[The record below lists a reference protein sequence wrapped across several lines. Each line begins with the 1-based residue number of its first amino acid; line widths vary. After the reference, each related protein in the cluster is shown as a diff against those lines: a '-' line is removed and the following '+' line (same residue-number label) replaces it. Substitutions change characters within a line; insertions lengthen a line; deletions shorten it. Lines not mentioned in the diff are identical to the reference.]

1 MTPFDKSKS
10 SSSSKGLEVRE
21 IMLSEVLDNKDARID
36 SQFFT
41 MAQPKNLKLHY
52 RRFGE
57 LLVSSEYGLSNEMNE
72 DGKGYPIYR
81 MNEIHSMLCDL
92 DVAKCAD
99 INASEAKEFLLK
111 DGDLLFNRTNSYE
124 LVGRCGVFYGTE
136 RGEKVFAS
144 YLVRLN
150 TNKDLLLPECA
161 AALLNTRYGV
171 QEIRRRARQ
180 SINQTNVN
188 PEEVKEIEI
197 PVFEMGFQLR
207 IRDAFRA
214 AYQCLLEAEE
224 KYKEAEA
231 ELLAEIGFA
240 SWQPTK
246 DGVSVKK
253 FSDAVNS
260 GRIDAEYFQPKFDE
274 LLSLLSRCELYDL
287 GGTEGLVD
295 LYKSIDPPSELYGD
309 EGVPFV
315 RISDFSKFGI
325 EPPGVRLPSDV
336 CRNCC
341 RIRRDTILLTKDGSV
356 GIAYKA
362 DEDMDVVTSGAIL
375 HLTLKSKI
383 VNPDYLTLI
392 LNSCVVQM
400 QAERDAGGSIIQHWK
415 PSQVEKVKIP
425 VLSQRV
431 QSSLADKV
439 RESFRLR
446 NESKRLLDLA
456 KSAVE
461 LAIEKGEDAALSYMT
476 HNGT

>member
-1 MTPFDKSKS
+1 ML
-10 SSSSKGLEVRE
+10 KGLEVRE
-21 IMLSEVLDNKDARID
+21 IRLSEVLSNKDARID

-41 MAQPKNLKLHY
+41 LAQPKNPKLHY

-81 MNEIHSMLCDL
+81 MNEMHSMLCDL
-92 DVAKCAD
+92 DVAKCVD
-99 INASEAKEFLLK
+99 INASEAKEFLLR

-124 LVGRCGVFYGTE
+124 LVGRCGVYYGEE

-161 AALLNTRYGV
+161 AALLTTRYGV

-197 PVFEMGFQLR
+197 PVFEMGFQFR
-207 IRDAFRA
+207 IRDAFRV
-214 AYQCLLEAEE
+214 AYQCLLKAEE

-231 ELLAEIGFA
+231 ELLAEIAFA
-240 SWQPTK
+240 NWQPTN
-246 DGVSVKK
+246 DSVSVKK
-253 FSDAVNS
+253 FSETINA

-274 LLSLLSRCELYDL
+274 LMRRLAKCKLHEL
-287 GGTEGLVD
+287 GGQDGLAD
-295 LYKSIDPPSELYGD
+295 LYKSIDPPSDLYGD

-315 RISDFSKFGI
+315 RISDFSKFGV
-325 EPPGVRLPSDV
+325 ESTGVRLPEDV
-336 CRNCC
+336 CKDCR
-341 RIRRDTILLTKDGSV
+341 RIRKDTILLTKDGSV

-362 DEDMDVVTSGAIL
+362 EDDFDAVTSGAIL
-375 HLTLKSKI
+375 HLTLKDG
-383 VNPDYLTLI
+383 VVDPDYLTLV
-392 LNSCVVQM
+392 LNSRIVQM

-425 VLSQRV
+425 VLPRRIQLP
-431 QSSLADKV
+431 LANKV

-446 NESKRLLDLA
+446 NESKQLLDLA
-456 KSAVE
+456 KFAVE
-461 LAIEKGEDAALSYMT
+461 LAIEKGDDTALSYMM
-476 HNGT
+476 HKGI

>member
-21 IMLSEVLDNKDARID
+21 ILLSEVLANKDARID

-41 MAQPKNLKLHY
+41 MAQPKNPKLHY

-81 MNEIHSMLCDL
+81 MNEMHSMLCDL

-197 PVFEMGFQLR
+197 PIFEMGFQLR

-214 AYQCLLEAEE
+214 AYQCLLKAEE

-246 DGVSVKK
+246 DSVSVKK
-253 FSDAVNS
+253 FSDAVNA
-260 GRIDAEYFQPKFDE
+260 GRIDAEYFQPKFDAMIAKLRAHDKE
-274 LLSLLSRCELYDL
+274 LGVLKDFVVETPHNFKAT
-287 GGTEGLVD
+287 GEGLVNYLEIGDVNVQNGEYEFSKVKMED
-295 LYKSIDPPSELYGD
+295 LPANAKVKVAGD
-309 EGVPFV
+309 EILVSLVRPTRGAIAVFSSDVQHMGISVCSGAFYVCKAKDPSLSEVIWLYLRCMRSLFEKNCKGTSYPTIELEDVANFPVPHFGANFRS
-315 RISDFSKFGI
+315 RIS
-325 EPPGVRLPSDV
+325 
-336 CRNCC
+336 N
-341 RIRRDTILLTKDGSV
+341 
-356 GIAYKA
+356 
-362 DEDMDVVTSGAIL
+362 
-375 HLTLKSKI
+375 
-383 VNPDYLTLI
+383 
-392 LNSCVVQM
+392 
-400 QAERDAGGSIIQHWK
+400 
-415 PSQVEKVKIP
+415 
-425 VLSQRV
+425 
-431 QSSLADKV
+431 KV

-446 NESKRLLDLA
+446 NEAKRQLEGVKKL
-456 KSAVE
+456 V
-461 LAIEKGEDAALSYMT
+461 EDAIGQS
-476 HNGT
+476 

>member
-1 MTPFDKSKS
+1 MTPFDKAKS

-21 IMLSEVLDNKDARID
+21 VFLSEVLANKDARID

-41 MAQPKNLKLHY
+41 MAQSKNPKLHY
-52 RRFGE
+52 RRLGE

-81 MNEIHSMLCDL
+81 MNEMHSMLCDL
-92 DVAKCAD
+92 GVAKCAD
-99 INASEAKEFLLK
+99 INASEAKEFLLR

-124 LVGRCGVFYGTE
+124 LVGRCGVFYGAE

-188 PEEVKEIEI
+188 PEEVKEIEV
-197 PVFEMGFQLR
+197 PAFEMGFQLR
-207 IRDAFRA
+207 IKDAFRT
-214 AYQCLLEAEE
+214 AYQCLVEAEG

-231 ELLAEIGFA
+231 DLLSELGF
-240 SWQPTK
+240 SNWHPTN
-246 DGVSVKK
+246 DGASVKS
-253 FSDAVNS
+253 FSEMINA

-274 LLSLLSRCELYDL
+274 IEARILNRATDVLCAADALIAGLCKSDDEKVERYIELADI
-287 GGTEGLVD
+287 GASGTVESCTKAEFVD
-295 LYKSIDPPSELYGD
+295 LPSRARQRVSKGQVIVSSIEGSLKSSALITSEYDGALCSTGFHRFRTD
-309 EGVPFV
+309 KINPETLLLLFKSWPIQELLKRGC
-315 RISDFSKFGI
+315 SG
-325 EPPGVRLPSDV
+325 
-336 CRNCC
+336 
-341 RIRRDTILLTKDGSV
+341 TILS
-356 GIAYKA
+356 GISA
-362 DEDMDVVTSGAIL
+362 DSLENIPLPIL
-375 HLTLKSKI
+375 PQRI
-383 VNPDYLTLI
+383 
-392 LNSCVVQM
+392 
-400 QAERDAGGSIIQHWK
+400 QA
-415 PSQVEKVKIP
+415 
-425 VLSQRV
+425 
-431 QSSLADKV
+431 SLADKV